1 MKVIVSTEHIKN
13 LRKLF
18 LEAFEYIQDCITIKQ
33 VVQDHRL
40 FHVLKPF
47 RGGQKLDPG
56 EQGLLVCSKVP

>member
-40 FHVLKPF
+40 FHVLKPL
-47 RGGQKLDPG
+47 RGAQKLDPS